1 MPFYILQSLQ
11 VVFFKFEYIF
21 DADGFLGQY
30 LDFKYNEEYLEC
42 AVFEIIVL
50 ITQYLFK

>member
-30 LDFKYNEEYLEC
+30 LDFKYNEEYLEIRNHSTDNTI
-42 AVFEIIVL
+42 FIQI
-50 ITQYLFK
+50 K